1 VLHEKKHFWFFLKK
15 HNFHP
20 DWWMVDHVS
29 RGPCHAIL
37 VREPLPLASPASWI
51 LNDFEVA
58 MPWKQDD
65 QWRLPGGIVCE
76 LQDVQS
82 WLGPQLR
89 IGYTSYSISL
99 IGFPY
104 QCHVRSH
111 AIQNARLKGQG
122 KDELAEVW
130 ERLLTFAQ
138 DPGNDDEG
146 VAWAKGVRLESS

>member
-1 VLHEKKHFWFFLKK
+1 
-15 HNFHP
+15 
-20 DWWMVDHVS
+20 
-29 RGPCHAIL
+29 
-37 VREPLPLASPASWI
+37 
-51 LNDFEVA
+51 

-146 VAWAKGVRLESS
+146 VLAWAKGVRLESS